1 VRLNGGLQQCDGTVR
16 MTHAKLIVERGLRPF
31 LLLLTSATWLAC
43 GDDSSSAAGS
53 GGAAGAPLGGGGSGA
68 AGSGGASVNFAACD
82 QPTDCGLVQP
92 GCCPICELPTL
103 ADVEPIDI
111 ALAEAFYESTCNGV
125 DLCACDGLVNPNLYA
140 VCNAGT
146 CEKADVRESDLSS
159 CASAKECVLRAGLDC
174 CACNAEPDAWVA
186 IAAASEAALSA
197 LVCGTTECDACEPV
211 PPAGLGVDC
220 VSGHCEVVAAP

>member
-1 VRLNGGLQQCDGTVR
+1 

-146 CEKADVRESDLSS
+146 CEKADVRAQRSAYFGRALTAAPATPNPTPGSRLQQRAKLRFRLS
-159 CASAKECVLRAGLDC
+159 CAARPSATPVSRYRPLASGS
-174 CACNAEPDAWVA
+174 
-186 IAAASEAALSA
+186 IA
-197 LVCGTTECDACEPV
+197 
-211 PPAGLGVDC
+211 
-220 VSGHCEVVAAP
+220 